1 MHHRRPLPATP
12 VDSTAAAATTM
23 APLDSNDINPSYEAS
38 PRDDHRRWGWKA
50 CRERK
55 MEERRLSEEAL
66 KYRAQP
72 QSNTP
77 TSASRDAAP
86 VEQKETAD
94 FQSAREAVEKL
105 WAAKRAEANEAQ
117 QRANDKVSSSCF
129 YINQRQAVVDS
140 CQ

>member
-1 MHHRRPLPATP
+1 M
-12 VDSTAAAATTM
+12 
-23 APLDSNDINPSYEAS
+23 
-38 PRDDHRRWGWKA
+38 
-50 CRERK
+50 
-55 MEERRLSEEAL
+55 SEEAL

-117 QRANDKVSSSCF
+117 QRANDKAREYASERIEKLSAALERLRVSLQED
-129 YINQRQAVVDS
+129 NKRGEDKKLV
-140 CQ
+140 